1 MNKIKEDKNY
11 QYPNQKEIKKNLDDL
26 WEQEEMKKIKK
37 IIGEIED

>member
-1 MNKIKEDKNY
+1 MNKIKEEKDYK
-11 QYPNQKEIKKNLDDL
+11 YPNQKEIKKNLDDL